1 MNDLLDLPAERDL
14 PPERAARMRADLLES
29 IRHPRHRTRAGL
41 VAAVAAAVVLVLVG
55 VSVALGG
62 GQRGIP
68 TRPATPTPDPQAA
81 VRLAARQCLLW
92 NAQSP
97 RYRLSESDLA
107 VAAEQDGF
115 VATLFFTSRGDAYW
129 ACMIDTTRS
138 APQPKAPDGR
148 AYSGG
153 AGGGG
158 PDWPHWGWLL
168 GPVDVLSP
176 LSGTAPT
183 HRTSPTPPPRPFW
196 GTGGVALV
204 GRVSARVHRLVLDH
218 GNGQITEAHL
228 AHGGFAMVA
237 KKPVAA
243 NATLLAYDA
252 TGAEIYRH
260 LVDEL
265 GPVRGCWV
273 DPSGKV
279 ISGKPGPDCRPAERW
294 TR

>member
-1 MNDLLDLPAERDL
+1 
-14 PPERAARMRADLLES
+14 
-29 IRHPRHRTRAGL
+29 
-41 VAAVAAAVVLVLVG
+41 
-55 VSVALGG
+55 
-62 GQRGIP
+62 
-68 TRPATPTPDPQAA
+68 
-81 VRLAARQCLLW
+81 VRLAVRQCLLW
-92 NAQSP
+92 NAQNP

-129 ACMIDTTRS
+129 ACMIDTTS
-138 APQPKAPDGR
+138 GGPQPKAPGGR

-153 AGGGG
+153 AGGCRNQ
-158 PDWPHWGWLL
+158 PHWGWLL
-168 GPVDVLSP
+168 GPVNILNPLSP
-176 LSGTAPT
+176 TAPT
-183 HRTSPTPPPRPFW
+183 HGRPSPNARPFW

-228 AHGGFAMVA
+228 AHGGFAVVA
-237 KKPVAA
+237 TAPVAA

-252 TGAEIYRH
+252 AGAEIYRR

-279 ISGKPGPDCRPAERW
+279 IAGKPGPDCRPAERW